1 VDNTNIPIIG
11 SLLAAISWLAKR
23 LYDAPRPADYAEVIK
38 ERDNLRAIINE
49 AAAEAR
55 RLLVDREAENRLL
68 RDEIAAL
75 HAAVDRAK
83 DGADATK

>member
-1 VDNTNIPIIG
+1 MADTSNIPIIG
-11 SLLAAISWLAKR
+11 SLLAAIGWLAKR
-23 LYDAPRPADYAEVIK
+23 LYDAPRPSDYAEVIK

-49 AAAEAR
+49 AAIEAR

-75 HAAVDRAK
+75 RATVERHNE
-83 DGADATK
+83 AT